1 MQTALSALLYDVGNV
16 GCRNKAGAWPSLAPR
31 LSQARIARIAGLLS
45 THGIPIADDRRK
57 GPLCARTVTPLTKPP
72 TRWIDVPS
80 PVKSVE
86 FNR

>member
-1 MQTALSALLYDVGNV
+1 MPEQEPGRVWLPVCHKLASQVF
-16 GCRNKAGAWPSLAPR
+16 SLV
-31 LSQARIARIAGLLS
+31 S

-57 GPLCARTVTPLTKPP
+57 GPLCARTVTPFTKPP